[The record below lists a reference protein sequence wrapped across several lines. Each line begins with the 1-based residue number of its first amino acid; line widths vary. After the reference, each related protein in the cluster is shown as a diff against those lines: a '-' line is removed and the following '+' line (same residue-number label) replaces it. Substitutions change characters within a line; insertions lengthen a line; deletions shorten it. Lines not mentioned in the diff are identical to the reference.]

1 MWVEF
6 LRGEGEERSVVATA
20 HWSRGAVTVSS
31 GDDEVREA
39 LERAF
44 RRTPASIDDASY
56 RRFGTHGEV
65 VVQPGSLEWFRT
77 AALSRVSAETGLSA
91 RFVPGV
97 THGGYDPAA
106 GYRTFQEQME
116 RLDAESD
123 AESPA

>member
-1 MWVEF
+1 MRVEF
-6 LRGEGEERSVVATA
+6 LRGGGEERTVVATA

-31 GDDEVREA
+31 EEDEVREA

-44 RRTPASIDDASY
+44 RPTPVSIDDASY
-56 RRFGTHGEV
+56 RRLGTHGEV

-77 AALSRVSAETGLSA
+77 AALTRATVESGLSA

-106 GYRTFQEQME
+106 GYRTFQEQVE
-116 RLDAESD
+116 RLDAAAD
-123 AESPA
+123 AEPRA